1 MKQIKNI
8 KNIKN
13 IIIMLIII
21 IIILIV
27 YMIIKPTKKI
37 KEHLDPWN
45 GGSIWM
51 PPGVPDIHI
60 NGVGHIVDA
69 ITKPLIKMVDAL
81 EDAGVAVNNA
91 VINIKTFTLD
101 LTNLITTIFNSIE
114 NINDKTPKLITKF
127 SKEDLEKI
135 FTDNKNYTI
144 KSTAE
149 KHFDST
155 VQLYKVYKNTFSSL
169 QLFLVMVSKRR
180 IKYIFQS
187 LSHFVKKLKLVI
199 PFTKY
204 YLKYPCYIE
213 WHRTNPPL
221 NDIFN
226 KEEYRNE
233 LNSIWSSIMAIIF
246 ALLRFLPSIKLL
258 IETFEPVLKFM
269 AKLPPE
275 SDTVKQLQDIITTL
289 KTTIATFI
297 ELDIEQKYRDIIAM
311 VPNSN
316 SDMLGKIYDFWTDFI
331 VSNTIPENWSYSKN
345 KNDISNKI

>member
-27 YMIIKPTKKI
+27 YMIIKPTKKL

-51 PPGVPDIHI
+51 PPGIPDIHI
-60 NGVGHIVDA
+60 NGVGHTVNA

-81 EDAGVAVNNA
+81 EDAGVAVEQA
-91 VINIKTFTLD
+91 VINIKTFSLN
-101 LTNLITTIFNSIE
+101 LSNLIETIFKSLE

-135 FTDNKNYTI
+135 FTDKNNYTI

-155 VQLYKVYKNTFSSL
+155 VQLYKVYKKTFSSL
-169 QLFLVMVSKRR
+169 QLFLVMVSNRR

-187 LSHFVKKLKLVI
+187 LSHFIDNFKLVI

-221 NDIFN
+221 NEIFN

-233 LNSIWSSIMAIIF
+233 LNSIWSSIMTIIF

-258 IETFEPVLKFM
+258 IETFEPVLKFI
-269 AKLPPE
+269 ATLPPG
-275 SDTVKQLQDIITTL
+275 SDAVKQLQDIIKTL

-297 ELDIEQKYRDIIAM
+297 ELDIEQKYKDIVSM

-316 SDMLGKIYDFWTDFI
+316 NNILSTLYDFWTDFI
-331 VSNTIPENWSYSKN
+331 ISNTIPENWSYSKN
-345 KNDISNKI
+345 KNDISNKK